1 MSTPSTGGKRSDA
14 TRAAIL
20 AAARARFATDGY
32 ERATIRAVAAD
43 ADIDPSL
50 VMRYFGTKEGLFAA
64 ASTFDVRLPEIDLD
78 GAEPAGTQ
86 LARHLLHRWE
96 EDDVLIALL
105 RVAVTNPAGV
115 ERVQEVFATQIVP
128 TVRAVT
134 PDPARAQTRAAL
146 IASQVLGL
154 ALTRYVLRLPA
165 VVALSA
171 EELVA
176 WLGPTLQRYLV
187 QDPSD
192 QGYSA

>member
-187 QDPSD
+187 QDPAD
-192 QGYSA
+192 QGHSA